1 MASDLNQMLLFAAVV
16 REGSFTA
23 AARALAQPKST
34 VSRRVAELEARLG
47 IRLLHRSTRRLRLSD
62 EGAVYYER
70 CRRIAAD
77 AEEADR
83 AVGTG
88 EAAVRGAV
96 RVSAPIAFGERL
108 APIAQK
114 FLAVHPAASLE
125 IRLSDQRVDLI
136 EEGFDVAIRFGP
148 LVDSSL
154 VARRIGATESW
165 VCASP
170 RYLAGR
176 TPPRRPA
183 DLRGHDCVIHQP
195 GPERVVWS
203 FERGGRKVNVAVTGR
218 YLVSSVALAR
228 AGALAGLGIASLP
241 ARFVEDGVRA
251 GRLVRL
257 LAEWTTRRGELHL
270 LYHGGPYARPAVRA
284 LVALM
289 EGSLRAERRRTLRR

>member
-1 MASDLNQMLLFAAVV
+1 MAADLNQMLLFAAVV

-34 VSRRVAELEARLG
+34 VSRRVAELEGRLG
-47 IRLLHRSTRRLRLSD
+47 VRLLHRSTRRLRLSD

-77 AEEADR
+77 ADEADR
-83 AVGTG
+83 ALVAG
-88 EAAVRGAV
+88 EAVRGTV
-96 RVSAPIAFGERL
+96 RVTAPLAFGERL
-108 APIAQK
+108 APIAQR
-114 FLAVHPAASLE
+114 FLAAHPAASLE
-125 IRLSDQRVDLI
+125 IRLSDQRIDLI
-136 EEGFDVAIRFGP
+136 EEGFDLAIRFGP

-154 VARRIGATESW
+154 VALRLGASESW

-176 TPPRRPA
+176 TAPRRPA
-183 DLRGHDCVIHQP
+183 DLRAHDCVVHQP
-195 GPERVVWS
+195 GRDRVVWT
-203 FERGGRKVNVAVTGR
+203 FERGGRRVSVPVTGR
-218 YLVSSVALAR
+218 YLVSSLTLAQ
-228 AGALAGLGIASLP
+228 AGALAGLGIATLP

-257 LAEWTTRRGELHL
+257 LREWTTRRGELHL
-270 LYHGGPYARPAVRA
+270 LHHGGPHARPAVRA

-289 EGSLRAERRRTLRR
+289 EESFRAERRRH